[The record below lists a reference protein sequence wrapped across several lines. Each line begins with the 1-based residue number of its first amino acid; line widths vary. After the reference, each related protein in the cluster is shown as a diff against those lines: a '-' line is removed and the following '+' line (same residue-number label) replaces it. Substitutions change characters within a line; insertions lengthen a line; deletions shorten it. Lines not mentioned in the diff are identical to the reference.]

1 MLNLA
6 SVMNSHSRQ
15 HGFNNPTGVCCIGP
29 GRMLVAES
37 GRCQLAHCH
46 GPCYELR
53 EVLAGNGKQCTG
65 NLEDKHTMDT
75 ARLYC
80 PRFAVCGSSQIIY
93 FSDANCIRR
102 LVLSTQEVRTIAGV
116 PAKAST
122 DISTAPLV
130 MFNSPWGLALNED
143 AGLLYIADS
152 CHHCIKRLAIATGD
166 VTTLVPAGC
175 GLIYP
180 IGLALHRDCEWLY
193 CSDEGGIKRIE
204 VATGTVTSF
213 AGYSC
218 GLQDGPALSAK
229 FNGPRGITLDYEGR
243 LYVADRGNSCIRM
256 VTPEGV
262 VSTLIPGGVISQPY
276 DLDISHKGEL
286 VVTDAY
292 QGVLHVFDLN
302 LQRPDHIKVPHSSYT
317 ARMVEL
323 LESAEAADVT
333 YKVAG
338 EEIHAHKLIL
348 ATQCDYFKTML
359 APNNFQEGQ
368 SNIVVVRCRQPLQ
381 S

>member
-1 MLNLA
+1 MNLQLHCSA
-6 SVMNSHSRQ
+6 R
-15 HGFNNPTGVCCIGP
+15 VCEVHAFCCAVVLWFTCFSAIG
-29 GRMLVAES
+29 
-37 GRCQLAHCH
+37 
-46 GPCYELR
+46 
-53 EVLAGNGKQCTG
+53 
-65 NLEDKHTMDT
+65 
-75 ARLYC
+75 
-80 PRFAVCGSSQIIY
+80 CGSCHFPTKSH
-93 FSDANCIRR
+93 
-102 LVLSTQEVRTIAGV
+102 
-116 PAKAST
+116 KALCT
-122 DISTAPLV
+122 PPL
-130 MFNSPWGLALNED
+130 
-143 AGLLYIADS
+143 
-152 CHHCIKRLAIATGD
+152 HCTFLPD
-166 VTTLVPAGC
+166 TLQ
-175 GLIYP
+175 
-180 IGLALHRDCEWLY
+180 ALHRDCEWLY